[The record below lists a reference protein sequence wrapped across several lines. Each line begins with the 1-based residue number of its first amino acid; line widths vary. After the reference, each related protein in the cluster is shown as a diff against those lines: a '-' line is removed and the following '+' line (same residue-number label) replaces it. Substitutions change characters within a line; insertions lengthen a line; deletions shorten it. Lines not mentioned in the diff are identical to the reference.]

1 MYRVVYLPDFRQG
14 ILTVRFTGSA
24 QQCIEYMAGNT
35 DLDMLDSENR
45 LCRINLIAA

>member
-24 QQCIEYMAGNT
+24 QQCLAYMAGKC
-35 DLDMLDSENR
+35 DLDMLDCENL
-45 LCRINLIAA
+45 LCHCNVAEV